1 METQKFLIT
10 GGTGFIGQYL
20 SEELMKQG
28 HYVTI
33 VTRSP
38 EKYTEEQATNQEY
51 IGWDDVKETM
61 NRIDVVVNLVGEN
74 IFGKRWTEKVKNK
87 IYNSR
92 IESTRK
98 IVDAIGLAENKPE
111 LLISASGI
119 SIYGDSGDKV
129 LDESSSYSDDFL
141 ARVCQDWE
149 KEAQKASEF
158 DVRVANPRFGIVLE
172 EDGGMVEIMK
182 VPFNLFVGGPV
193 GSGKQYVPWVHMRD
207 LCRAVMFP
215 MDHPE
220 ISGPYNV
227 CSPEPE
233 TMGTL
238 AKVFGRVMNRPSFF
252 KVPEPIIKGI
262 LGEASVPIVSSVRA
276 QPKVLQ
282 LNDFQ
287 FEFEDL
293 EEALADIL

>member
-1 METQKFLIT
+1 METQKILIT

-20 SEELMKQG
+20 SVELMKQG

-38 EKYTEEQATNQEY
+38 KKYTEEQATNQEF
-51 IGWDDVKETM
+51 IGWDDVNDTM
-61 NRIDVVVNLVGEN
+61 NRIDVVINLVGEN

-98 IVDAIGLAENKPE
+98 IVDAIRMADSKPR
-111 LLISASGI
+111 LLVSASGI

-158 DVRVANPRFGIVLE
+158 NVRVAIPRFGIVME

-182 VPFNLFVGGPV
+182 IPFNLFVGGPV
-193 GSGKQYVPWVHMRD
+193 GSGNQYVPWVHMRD

-233 TMGTL
+233 TMGAL
-238 AKVFGRVMNRPSFF
+238 AKAFGRVMNRPSFF
-252 KVPEPIIKGI
+252 KVPEPIIKVI

-282 LNDFQ
+282 INDFQ

-293 EEALADIL
+293 KEALADIL

>member
-1 METQKFLIT
+1 METQKILIT

-51 IGWDDVKETM
+51 IGWDEVNDTM
-61 NRIDVVVNLVGEN
+61 NRIDVVINLVGEN

-98 IVDAIGLAENKPE
+98 IVDAIRMADSKPGL
-111 LLISASGI
+111 LVSASGI

-141 ARVCQDWE
+141 AKVCQDWE
-149 KEAQKASEF
+149 KEAQKAS
-158 DVRVANPRFGIVLE
+158 DYNVRVAIPRFGIVLE

-182 VPFNLFVGGPV
+182 IPFNLFVGGPV

-207 LCRAVMFP
+207 LCRAVIFP
-215 MDHPE
+215 MDHSE

-238 AKVFGRVMNRPSFF
+238 AKAFGRVMNRPSFF

-282 LNDFQ
+282 INDFQ

-293 EEALADIL
+293 EEALSDIL